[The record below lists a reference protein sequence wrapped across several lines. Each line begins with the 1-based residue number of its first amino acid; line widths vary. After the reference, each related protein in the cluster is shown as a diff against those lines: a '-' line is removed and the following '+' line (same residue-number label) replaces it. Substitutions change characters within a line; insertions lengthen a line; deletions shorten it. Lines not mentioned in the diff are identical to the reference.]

1 MLCHAFVYF
10 ENQLH
15 VSHTIKGWEMLPP
28 KISNKYLAE
37 EISEELCNNGEL
49 SDEGVK
55 IVLAKNLDNK
65 CN

>member
-1 MLCHAFVYF
+1 
-10 ENQLH
+10 
-15 VSHTIKGWEMLPP
+15 MLPP

-55 IVLAKNLDNK
+55 IVLAKNLGNK